1 MASEKIEI
9 RLRAVEPSDTDWI
22 YLLENEPS
30 ARAVSAEL
38 APLSRQQIW
47 EYASNYD
54 ANPLKDG
61 HLRMII
67 DFAGEKGARAGIV
80 DLYDIDV
87 RNARAMV
94 GIVISPSYRRQG
106 IAREALRRISDY
118 CSATLSISRIFAEVA
133 EDNATSIALFEASG
147 FLRVGS
153 TAGWYRRGDRYV
165 SRICFMM
172 TSSC

>member
-67 DFAGEKGARAGIV
+67 DFAGEKVCIQVITPAQFSSRFASLKVLLITSFV
-80 DLYDIDV
+80 I
-87 RNARAMV
+87 MV
-94 GIVISPSYRRQG
+94 GFH
-106 IAREALRRISDY
+106 
-118 CSATLSISRIFAEVA
+118 T
-133 EDNATSIALFEASG
+133 TS
-147 FLRVGS
+147 
-153 TAGWYRRGDRYV
+153 
-165 SRICFMM
+165 
-172 TSSC
+172 